1 MRHLVAFPRP
11 FEHARQVAVAFAEQ
25 GSLSAYATG
34 FVWPERLSGRRVRR
48 ILERVGAAGA
58 VARRTIVDLPRTL
71 VRSFPVIDVGR
82 TAASALRRYGLED
95 RLWERDDHRFP
106 RLVAE
111 RLLDGCDV
119 VHGCEHASLELFD
132 AAHRA
137 GKRTV
142 LHVASLHPAFHD
154 AILDREYARYPE
166 LKDSVD
172 FELRE
177 RRAPRDRR
185 RLAEYASADLL
196 IVSSSLSRQLL
207 IEHGIPEDR
216 IEVVHLGA
224 PDVPATAGNAGTR
237 TRTAGTTGTGTPGTS
252 PLTVLYV
259 GKVSVAKGC
268 HVLLHAWTALGSRDA
283 RLVMVGR
290 NQLPASVR
298 VPPRVE
304 MLGSL
309 PHAAVLDRMPQF
321 DVVVLPTLCDSFGVV
336 ILEALQRGVPVIT
349 TANAGAADLVEEG
362 ENGWIVAA
370 GDAEALTERLAW
382 CERHVRS
389 VRAMR
394 AQVRR
399 GSRPRTWPDF
409 RRDVRDAV
417 AQRGWL

>member
-1 MRHLVAFPRP
+1 MKRHLVAFPRP

-34 FVWPERLSGRRVRR
+34 FVWPETLSGRRVRR

-58 VARRTIVDLPRTL
+58 VARRTIVDLPRTV
-71 VRSFPVIDVGR
+71 VRSFPLIDVGR

-106 RLVAE
+106 RLVAD

-154 AILDREYARYPE
+154 AMLDREYARYPE
-166 LKDSVD
+166 LKESVD

-207 IEHGIPEDR
+207 IENGIPADR
-216 IEVVHLGA
+216 IAIVHLGGPDA
-224 PDVPATAGNAGTR
+224 PGTV
-237 TRTAGTTGTGTPGTS
+237 GTPGTAGTRGTS
-252 PLTVLYV
+252 ALDVLYV

-268 HVLLHAWTALGSRDA
+268 HVLLHAWTTLGSRDA
-283 RLVMVGR
+283 RLAMVGR

-309 PHAAVLDRMPQF
+309 PHAAVLDLMPQF
-321 DVVVLPTLCDSFGVV
+321 DVVVLPTLCDSFGAV

-349 TANAGAADLVEEG
+349 TANAGAADLVQEG

-399 GSRPRTWPDF
+399 GSRSRTWPDF
-409 RRDVRDAV
+409 RQEVRDAL

>member
-1 MRHLVAFPRP
+1 MKRHLVAFPRP

-48 ILERVGAAGA
+48 ILERIGAAGA
-58 VARRTIVDLPRTL
+58 VARRTIVDLPRTV
-71 VRSFPVIDVGR
+71 VRSFPLIDVGR

-106 RLVAE
+106 QLVAD
-111 RLLDGCDV
+111 RLLDDCDI

-132 AAHRA
+132 AAHQA

-154 AILDREYARYPE
+154 AVLDREYARHPE

-196 IVSSSLSRQLL
+196 IVSSSLSRRLL
-207 IEHGIPEDR
+207 IENGIPADR
-216 IEVVHLGA
+216 IEVIHLGGREA
-224 PDVPATAGNAGTR
+224 PGSPDTVGTR
-237 TRTAGTTGTGTPGTS
+237 GAS
-252 PLTVLYV
+252 ALDVVYV

-268 HVLLHAWTALGSRDA
+268 HVLLQAWTTLGSQDA
-283 RLVMVGR
+283 RLAMVGR

-298 VPPRVE
+298 IPPGVE

-309 PHAAVLDRMPQF
+309 PHAAVLDLLPQF

-336 ILEALQRGVPVIT
+336 ILEALERGVPVIT
-349 TANAGAADLVEEG
+349 TANAGAADLVHEG

-382 CERHVRS
+382 CERNVRS

-394 AQVRR
+394 TQVRR
-399 GSRPRTWPDF
+399 GSRLRTWPDF
-409 RRDVRDAV
+409 RRDVRDTL